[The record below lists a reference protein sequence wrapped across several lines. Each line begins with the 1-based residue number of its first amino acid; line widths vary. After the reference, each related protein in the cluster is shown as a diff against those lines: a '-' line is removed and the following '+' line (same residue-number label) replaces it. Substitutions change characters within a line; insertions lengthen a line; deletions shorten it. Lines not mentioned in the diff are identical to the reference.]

1 MRLACANASAPY
13 LATRK
18 QCFHVEGRMRSLRL
32 HACSLGAIDALGA
45 EAPAYTFIGV
55 ADPLANM
62 RRRTLPVP

>member
-1 MRLACANASAPY
+1 